1 MSSHSFHTPN
11 SCSQS
16 FVVKHHHSCFYD
28 GPDSKSPPQCDRKQ
42 PCTNCV
48 TRAKQDGCR
57 YESGAPNTT
66 KAPPAGGVSDGGGG
80 PAPSEVEEDI
90 PIKVANFGYSQ
101 TGASTLGFLQRIDGV
116 NPDEPLSTT
125 GRDLSRYDDHINM
138 RERFKGLM
146 RQLPARTYIDK
157 LVELFFDDFN
167 WQYCPLDRYVFDK
180 QLAEWYR
187 LPFTQLSTGGPQS
200 LPPDLRVF
208 PGLLFQVLAISLLTL
223 PDNPD
228 PVFESLKYAGNMTF
242 QDLAMDYS
250 ESGVAILSLLGK
262 RQMTVTTVLAGFIRA
277 AFLKYVALVTES
289 WHAIGTAIRDAQ
301 EIGLHRDCFDPKPK
315 GDDADSVR
323 ENQWEIEHRRKV
335 WMNLV
340 ICDIQTGM
348 VLGRPMT
355 TEHSSMPCTLP
366 VDALHST
373 DRSKDPVV
381 ARTENDPPTPLT
393 RLLWIYEITMPL
405 KEVVALEKEGPC
417 PTDFSKVDK
426 LRQVMLDVEARTPP
440 YFREKNPDT
449 KFDRV
454 PECYWLPAGRRMFPH
469 LQSFSMMALHRPYI
483 FTRPSSRTEAL
494 KASLR
499 MLSAQRTHFGLLQPH
514 QYKMF
519 SLFFGTFDAIVLMA
533 SIYIL
538 FPKEHQQLVKDALRH
553 FQWAVERFQ
562 AMSEHNGLARA
573 AVGVL
578 QAIYL
583 RLRKA
588 LRVSPQAVKDMM
600 LTQTPSLGLAEALAG
615 NETICELNASPLL
628 AFPPSFETTQS
639 EGGLGL
645 GMGLYPSPG
654 PSVGP
659 LSTSSVGFSP
669 RVSEDMNHGGGS
681 GSGSSTFPSSAAASD
696 IFSAGVDNAQG
707 NEEVPVFPSAV
718 GGGGGGG
725 LDWSIPSDFDWAS
738 LQPLYATGDLAYHD
752 LTGVRDGDTVPVP
765 VSEESAAA
773 VALWTADDGLA
784 GSNGLGMLGGTMGSN
799 GGGAHQQQQ
808 PWLFEGDFGNDSVWS
823 LLNHYTPY

>member
-1 MSSHSFHTPN
+1 MSSSPCQPEPELHEPTSPRPKAASTDGD
-11 SCSQS
+11 SCQAGETTEDSS
-16 FVVKHHHSCFYD
+16 LRPPPRKRRRTVISCTECHRR
-28 GPDSKSPPQCDRKQ
+28 KQKCDRKL

-48 TRAKQDGCR
+48 TRTKQGGCR
-57 YESGAPNTT
+57 YEAGAPTV
-66 KAPPAGGVSDGGGG
+66 KEPARGVSDGGAAS
-80 PAPSEVEEDI
+80 PDVEEGI
-90 PIKVANFGYSQ
+90 PTKVANFGYSQ

-116 NPDEPLSTT
+116 NPDEPLSKS
-125 GRDLSRYDDHINM
+125 GRDVVRHDDHVNM

-157 LVELFFDDFN
+157 LVDLFFVDFN
-167 WQYCPLDRYVFDK
+167 WQYCPLDRDVFDR

-187 LPFTQLSTGGPQS
+187 LPFNQLSTGGPQS

-208 PGLLFQVLAISLLTL
+208 PGLLFQVLAISLLVL

-228 PVFESLKYAGNMTF
+228 PVYESLKYAGNMTF

-315 GDDADSVR
+315 GDDVESVLA
-323 ENQWEIEHRRKV
+323 NQWEIQHRRKV

-340 ICDIQTGM
+340 ICDVQTGM

-355 TEHSSMPCTLP
+355 IEHNAMPATLP
-366 VDALHST
+366 VDAVLPI
-373 DRSKDPVV
+373 DRSKSPPV
-381 ARTENDPPTPLT
+381 ARGEDDPPTPLT
-393 RLLWIYEITMPL
+393 RLLWIYEITML
-405 KEVVALEKEGPC
+405 LREVVALEKEGPC

-426 LRQVMLDVEARTPP
+426 LREVMLDVEARTPP
-440 YFREKNPDT
+440 FFREKNPDT

-454 PECYWLPAGRRMFPH
+454 PSCYWLPAGRGMFPH
-469 LQSFSMMALHRPYI
+469 LFSFSMMALHRPYI
-483 FTRPSSRTEAL
+483 FTRPTSRTEAL

-499 MLSAQRTHFGLLQPH
+499 MLTAQRMHFKKLQPY

-538 FPKEHQQLVKDALRH
+538 FPKEHPGLVKDALRH

-573 AVGVL
+573 AMGVL

-583 RLRKA
+583 RLRRA
-588 LRVSPQAVKDMM
+588 LHITPQAIKAMM
-600 LTQTPSLGLAEALAG
+600 QTPSVADA
-615 NETICELNASPLL
+615 
-628 AFPPSFETTQS
+628 
-639 EGGLGL
+639 
-645 GMGLYPSPG
+645 G
-654 PSVGP
+654 PS
-659 LSTSSVGFSP
+659 SSLVDFSP
-669 RVSEDMNHGGGS
+669 RLSEDLNNA
-681 GSGSSTFPSSAAASD
+681 GSSTFPSSAAASD
-696 IFSAGVDNAQG
+696 IFADTAAGMAQ
-707 NEEVPVFPSAV
+707 EDEAPAC
-718 GGGGGGG
+718 GGGGGF
-725 LDWSIPSDFDWAS
+725 DWSIPSDFDWAS
-738 LQPLYATGDLAYHD
+738 LQPIYATGDLAYHD
-752 LTGVRDGDTVPVP
+752 LTGVRDGH
-765 VSEESAAA
+765 
-773 VALWTADDGLA
+773 GH
-784 GSNGLGMLGGTMGSN
+784 GGTAVPAS
-799 GGGAHQQQQ
+799 Q
-808 PWLFEGDFGNDSVWS
+808 PWQFEGDFGTDSVWS